1 MCAVSYL
8 NTVPLVWG
16 MLHGDQRDVFDL
28 RFALPSEC
36 ADQLASGEA
45 DIGIVPVI
53 EMARQKL
60 DYFRGTGIACH
71 GPVRSILLISKVPFR
86 EIRTLATDS
95 GSRTSVMLS
104 RMILQ
109 EKFGVEPNLISR
121 VADLATMLG
130 EADAALLIG
139 DAALRV
145 DPAALPFETLDL
157 GGEWTTITG
166 LPMVFAVWAGR
177 KEIIEDRYA
186 RAFVDSCRFGLAH
199 MDDIVEYRVRR
210 TWLPRSGGAKIF
222 DGAYRVRTR
231 RARLRRA
238 RLISR
243 TSVTFRKAGNQR
255 MMTRAEAIDLY
266 RSDDLIGIGMAADAV
281 RRKLHPEGVVSY
293 IIDRNINYTNFCTE
307 YCSFCAF
314 YRPMGHAEG
323 YVHPKEVIFQKIQET
338 IDLGGTGILM
348 QGGLHPELKI
358 EWYEDLLRSIKQR
371 FDIWCHCFSAPEI
384 VNIANVSGLSLY
396 DTLSRLRD
404 AGLDSLP
411 GGGAEILDDEVRHR
425 ISRLKSSVN
434 DWIDVHRTC
443 HAVGLR
449 STATMMF
456 GTGETIEQR
465 MNHFD
470 IVRQIQEETGGFTA
484 FIPWSFQR
492 ENTSL
497 GRFVKEEA
505 TAVEYLKV
513 LALSRVYLENILN
526 IQSSWVTPGLKTC
539 QLGLRFGGN
548 DVGSI
553 MIEENVVSAAGAHH
567 RATEEE
573 LRRLI
578 RDAGFIPKQRDTLY
592 RTYFLN

>member
-1 MCAVSYL
+1 
-8 NTVPLVWG
+8 
-16 MLHGDQRDVFDL
+16 
-28 RFALPSEC
+28 
-36 ADQLASGEA
+36 
-45 DIGIVPVI
+45 
-53 EMARQKL
+53 
-60 DYFRGTGIACH
+60 
-71 GPVRSILLISKVPFR
+71 
-86 EIRTLATDS
+86 
-95 GSRTSVMLS
+95 
-104 RMILQ
+104 
-109 EKFGVEPNLISR
+109 
-121 VADLATMLG
+121 
-130 EADAALLIG
+130 
-139 DAALRV
+139 
-145 DPAALPFETLDL
+145 
-157 GGEWTTITG
+157 
-166 LPMVFAVWAGR
+166 
-177 KEIIEDRYA
+177 
-186 RAFVDSCRFGLAH
+186 
-199 MDDIVEYRVRR
+199 
-210 TWLPRSGGAKIF
+210 
-222 DGAYRVRTR
+222 
-231 RARLRRA
+231 
-238 RLISR
+238 
-243 TSVTFRKAGNQR
+243 

-266 RSDDLIGIGMAADAV
+266 RSDDLIGIGMAADQM

-323 YVHPKEVIFQKIQET
+323 YVHSKEVIFDKIQET
-338 IDLGGTGILM
+338 LDLGGTGILM
-348 QGGLHPELKI
+348 QGGLHPELGI

-384 VNIANVSGLSLY
+384 VNIAKVSGLTLY
-396 DTLSRLRD
+396 DTLARLRD

-425 ISRLKSSVN
+425 ISRLKSSVQ
-434 DWIDVHRTC
+434 DWIDVHRAC

-470 IVRQIQEETGGFTA
+470 IVRQMQEESGGFTA

-513 LALSRVYLENILN
+513 LALSRLYLENILN

-567 RATEEE
+567 RASEEE

-578 RDAGFIPKQRDTLY
+578 RDAGFIPKQRDSLY